1 MIGTDIAIDLGTS
14 RFKVYLDGKGIVV
27 SEPSI
32 IAVDNLTDEVIAI
45 GSDAYDMLG
54 RTSERITVSRPLS
67 NGVISN
73 FSMAEQLIS
82 YYLKQIS
89 SSRVFMPRVVVSVP
103 CNVTEVEKRAVVEA
117 ITAAGVRK
125 VCLIEEPVA
134 AAIGAGVDI
143 AVPHGTMIVDIGEGA
158 TDMAVI
164 SLNGIAVANSCN
176 IAGASFNDA
185 IVKYVRKK
193 FNLIIEEEQ
202 CFSLRESPVI
212 QEHFAWAGLPA
223 PEAYHLSRLE
233 EHPVLQFLAYI
244 TPQEYGRLAPL
255 RHIEIT
261 GSGHSIADII
271 PLGGGKEVGIAA
283 VAQRFGW
290 KREEIMVFGDGPN
303 DAKMLAW
310 AGAGV
315 AMGNGVEGAKAA
327 ADYVTT
333 PVGED
338 GVKNAL
344 LHFGVLEETEL

>member
-1 MIGTDIAIDLGTS
+1 MIRAIFFDIDGTLLDSATGKVPPSTLACLRALQRKGVRLWVATGRFPAMTTFLRDIFPFD
-14 RFKVYLDGKGIVV
+14 
-27 SEPSI
+27 
-32 IAVDNLTDEVIAI
+32 
-45 GSDAYDMLG
+45 
-54 RTSERITVSRPLS
+54 
-67 NGVISN
+67 GVITLN
-73 FSMAEQLIS
+73 GQL
-82 YYLKQIS
+82 
-89 SSRVFMPRVVVSVP
+89 
-103 CNVTEVEKRAVVEA
+103 
-117 ITAAGVRK
+117 
-125 VCLIEEPVA
+125 
-134 AAIGAGVDI
+134 
-143 AVPHGTMIVDIGEGA
+143 A
-158 TDMAVI
+158 TDKDGQVLHRMAHEPE
-164 SLNGIAVANSCN
+164 N
-176 IAGASFNDA
+176 IRAL
-185 IVKYVRKK
+185 VELVR
-193 FNLIIEEEQ
+193 Q
-202 CFSLRESPVI
+202 DPDFSLRESPVI

-310 AGAGV
+310 AGTGV
-315 AMGNGVEGAKAA
+315 AMGNGVEEAKAA

-338 GVKNAL
+338 GVKKKPSYKKSGLGNQSVFLFSSGHSRATADSFL
-344 LHFGVLEETEL
+344 CPPQTGGHTGPAPPAPGGGPPLSCTNSPW

>member
-1 MIGTDIAIDLGTS
+1 MIRAIFFDIDGTLLDSATGKVPPSTLACLRALQRKGVRLWVATGRFPAMTTFLRDIFPFD
-14 RFKVYLDGKGIVV
+14 
-27 SEPSI
+27 
-32 IAVDNLTDEVIAI
+32 
-45 GSDAYDMLG
+45 
-54 RTSERITVSRPLS
+54 
-67 NGVISN
+67 GVITLN
-73 FSMAEQLIS
+73 GQL
-82 YYLKQIS
+82 
-89 SSRVFMPRVVVSVP
+89 
-103 CNVTEVEKRAVVEA
+103 
-117 ITAAGVRK
+117 
-125 VCLIEEPVA
+125 
-134 AAIGAGVDI
+134 
-143 AVPHGTMIVDIGEGA
+143 A
-158 TDMAVI
+158 TDKDGQVLHRMAHEPE
-164 SLNGIAVANSCN
+164 N
-176 IAGASFNDA
+176 IRAL
-185 IVKYVRKK
+185 VELVRQDPEP
-193 FNLIIEEEQ
+193 FPCLIIEEEQ

-283 VAQRFGW
+283 VAQRYGW

-315 AMGNGVEGAKAA
+315 AMGNGVEEAKAA

-344 LHFGVLEETEL
+344 LHFGVLDETEL

>member
-1 MIGTDIAIDLGTS
+1 M
-14 RFKVYLDGKGIVV
+14 
-27 SEPSI
+27 
-32 IAVDNLTDEVIAI
+32 
-45 GSDAYDMLG
+45 
-54 RTSERITVSRPLS
+54 
-67 NGVISN
+67 
-73 FSMAEQLIS
+73 
-82 YYLKQIS
+82 
-89 SSRVFMPRVVVSVP
+89 
-103 CNVTEVEKRAVVEA
+103 
-117 ITAAGVRK
+117 
-125 VCLIEEPVA
+125 
-134 AAIGAGVDI
+134 
-143 AVPHGTMIVDIGEGA
+143 
-158 TDMAVI
+158 
-164 SLNGIAVANSCN
+164 
-176 IAGASFNDA
+176 
-185 IVKYVRKK
+185 
-193 FNLIIEEEQ
+193 
-202 CFSLRESPVI
+202 
-212 QEHFAWAGLPA
+212 
-223 PEAYHLSRLE
+223 
-233 EHPVLQFLAYI
+233 LQFLAYI

-315 AMGNGVEGAKAA
+315 AMGNGVEEAKAA

>member
-1 MIGTDIAIDLGTS
+1 MIRAIFFDIDGTLLDSATGKVPPSTLACLRALQRKGVRLWVATGRFPAMTTFLRDIFPFD
-14 RFKVYLDGKGIVV
+14 
-27 SEPSI
+27 
-32 IAVDNLTDEVIAI
+32 
-45 GSDAYDMLG
+45 
-54 RTSERITVSRPLS
+54 
-67 NGVISN
+67 GVITLN
-73 FSMAEQLIS
+73 GQL
-82 YYLKQIS
+82 
-89 SSRVFMPRVVVSVP
+89 
-103 CNVTEVEKRAVVEA
+103 
-117 ITAAGVRK
+117 
-125 VCLIEEPVA
+125 
-134 AAIGAGVDI
+134 
-143 AVPHGTMIVDIGEGA
+143 A
-158 TDMAVI
+158 TDKDGQVLHRMAHEPE
-164 SLNGIAVANSCN
+164 N
-176 IAGASFNDA
+176 IRAL
-185 IVKYVRKK
+185 VELVRQDPEP
-193 FNLIIEEEQ
+193 FPCLIIEEEQ
-202 CFSLRESPVI
+202 CFSLRESQVI

-303 DAKMLAW
+303 DTKMLAW

-315 AMGNGVEGAKAA
+315 AMGNGVEEAKAA

>member
-1 MIGTDIAIDLGTS
+1 MLDSATGKVPPSTLACLRALQRKGVRLWVATGRFPAMTTFLRDIFPFD
-14 RFKVYLDGKGIVV
+14 
-27 SEPSI
+27 
-32 IAVDNLTDEVIAI
+32 
-45 GSDAYDMLG
+45 
-54 RTSERITVSRPLS
+54 
-67 NGVISN
+67 GVITLN
-73 FSMAEQLIS
+73 GQL
-82 YYLKQIS
+82 
-89 SSRVFMPRVVVSVP
+89 
-103 CNVTEVEKRAVVEA
+103 
-117 ITAAGVRK
+117 
-125 VCLIEEPVA
+125 
-134 AAIGAGVDI
+134 
-143 AVPHGTMIVDIGEGA
+143 A
-158 TDMAVI
+158 TDKDGQVLHRMAHEPE
-164 SLNGIAVANSCN
+164 N
-176 IAGASFNDA
+176 IRAL
-185 IVKYVRKK
+185 VELVRQDPEP
-193 FNLIIEEEQ
+193 FPCLIIEEEQ

-310 AGAGV
+310 AGTGV
-315 AMGNGVEGAKAA
+315 AMGNGVEEAKAA